1 MSRNSIINFLLWE
14 NKKYIFLIWQ
24 TGLIHSHKTIFV
36 CEGVKDIPPSG
47 ATRPICGIMGT
58 VRLVAGRFSLI
69 YLFPNPAFIKLH
81 KQCTVSPW
89 RILFLSSGMY
99 LIVITRKRK
108 VGDLFGHT
116 VWKALEFD
124 VISYKKTI
132 LHLTDIQVIKVP
144 YRNFQSNA
152 DGFNTSEL

>member
-1 MSRNSIINFLLWE
+1 MPRHHN
-14 NKKYIFLIWQ
+14 
-24 TGLIHSHKTIFV
+24 T
-36 CEGVKDIPPSG
+36 
-47 ATRPICGIMGT
+47 
-58 VRLVAGRFSLI
+58 
-69 YLFPNPAFIKLH
+69 
-81 KQCTVSPW
+81 
-89 RILFLSSGMY
+89 LSFSGMY

-144 YRNFQSNA
+144 HHNFLSNA
-152 DGFNTSEL
+152 DGFNTSRL